1 MPLISP
7 EYRTLQEELHGRA
20 EYGVTA
26 PRFMP
31 HIAELATA
39 YKVDSIVDYG
49 SGPREHVKTLLAKA
63 GAPFE
68 VQSYDPGVPRLSTL
82 PSPADMLVSCDVLE
96 HIEPD
101 RLSDVLDHMV
111 ELAQKVAFLTIATGP
126 AKKTLADGRNAHLIQ
141 QGPKFWL
148 PLLMEHW
155 NLKQF
160 FNFGHELICI
170 CEALEP

>member
-1 MPLISP
+1 MPLISDD
-7 EYRTLQEELHGRA
+7 YRALQEELHGRA

-26 PRFMP
+26 PRFMQ

-49 SGPREHVKTLLAKA
+49 SGPREHVKTLLAAA
-63 GAPFE
+63 GAPFG
-68 VQSYDPGVPRLSTL
+68 VMSYDPGVPHLNSWPLL
-82 PSPADMLVSCDVLE
+82 PRDMLVSCDVLE

-101 RLSDVLDHMV
+101 CLGDVLGHMAK
-111 ELAQKVAFLTIATGP
+111 LTRKVAFLTIATGP

-141 QGPKFWL
+141 QGPEFWL
-148 PLLMEHW
+148 PLLMKHW

-170 CEALEP
+170 CEARP